1 MEKTIPCR
9 WFMGC
14 NSQNGFYSLFG
25 QFTRPEEDWRCILI
39 KGGPGTGKSTLMK
52 RVIKLALQ
60 RGQPVEEI
68 HCSSD
73 AASLD
78 GVILPRQKTVL
89 LDATPPHALEP
100 QFPGAVE
107 QPFSLCGCWD
117 EELLFTRREEIVRLG
132 REISGLHWQAVRYL
146 SGAGALLGEVRR
158 LAAETLNWEK
168 IEHYVQRLAAREL
181 PDRGKPGREELR
193 LLSAVTDQGTILFH
207 ETILALCERV
217 ICLEDPC
224 GAAAAA
230 LLPRLRDEAVARGYH
245 VISCPCP
252 LSPEKLDHLLIPE
265 TGLAFVTSN
274 SLHRVPLAGRA
285 IHAQRF
291 TDDGSAIKS
300 RRVRIRF
307 LQKTAATLLRQA
319 ELAIAEAHR
328 RHDEL
333 EQYYIEA
340 TNFAEADRLAEGLL
354 KKLAEDM

>member
-1 MEKTIPCR
+1 M
-9 WFMGC
+9 
-14 NSQNGFYSLFG
+14 
-25 QFTRPEEDWRCILI
+25 
-39 KGGPGTGKSTLMK
+39 
-52 RVIKLALQ
+52 
-60 RGQPVEEI
+60 
-68 HCSSD
+68 
-73 AASLD
+73 
-78 GVILPRQKTVL
+78 
-89 LDATPPHALEP
+89 
-100 QFPGAVE
+100 
-107 QPFSLCGCWD
+107 
-117 EELLFTRREEIVRLG
+117 
-132 REISGLHWQAVRYL
+132 
-146 SGAGALLGEVRR
+146 
-158 LAAETLNWEK
+158 
-168 IEHYVQRLAAREL
+168 QRLAAREL
-181 PDRGKPGREELR
+181 PDLGKPGSEALR
-193 LLSAVTDQGTILFH
+193 LLSAVTDRGTILFH
-207 ETILALCERV
+207 ETISTLCERV

-265 TGLAFVTSN
+265 AGLAFVTSN

-340 TNFAEADRLAEGLL
+340 TNFAEVDRLAEGLL
-354 KKLAEDM
+354 KKLAAEM

>member
-25 QFTRPEEDWRCILI
+25 QFTRPEEGWRCILI

-78 GVILPRQKTVL
+78 GVILPRQRTVL

-181 PDRGKPGREELR
+181 PDRGKPGSEALR
-193 LLSAVTDQGTILFH
+193 LLSAVTDRGTILFMKQFRRCASGSSAWR
-207 ETILALCERV
+207 T
-217 ICLEDPC
+217 P
-224 GAAAAA
+224 
-230 LLPRLRDEAVARGYH
+230 
-245 VISCPCP
+245 
-252 LSPEKLDHLLIPE
+252 
-265 TGLAFVTSN
+265 
-274 SLHRVPLAGRA
+274 AGRQPR
-285 IHAQRF
+285 HCCPGYGMKQWHGG
-291 TDDGSAIKS
+291 TMSSAAPVPSPPKS
-300 RRVRIRF
+300 WI
-307 LQKTAATLLRQA
+307 
-319 ELAIAEAHR
+319 IC
-328 RHDEL
+328 
-333 EQYYIEA
+333 
-340 TNFAEADRLAEGLL
+340 
-354 KKLAEDM
+354 

>member
-25 QFTRPEEDWRCILI
+25 QFTRPEEGWRCILI

-117 EELLFTRREEIVRLG
+117 EE
-132 REISGLHWQAVRYL
+132 YL

-181 PDRGKPGREELR
+181 PDRGKPGSEALR
-193 LLSAVTDQGTILFH
+193 LLSAVTDRGVILFH
-207 ETILALCERV
+207 ETISTLCERI

-265 TGLAFVTSN
+265 AGLAFVTSN

-340 TNFAEADRLAEGLL
+340 TNFAEVDRLAEGLL
-354 KKLAEDM
+354 KKLAAEM

>member
-25 QFTRPEEDWRCILI
+25 QFTRPEEGWRCILI

-78 GVILPRQKTVL
+78 GVILPRQMTVL

-107 QPFSLCGCWD
+107 QPFSLYGCWN

-146 SGAGALLGEVRR
+146 SGRGPCWGRCAGWRR
-158 LAAETLNWEK
+158 
-168 IEHYVQRLAAREL
+168 R
-181 PDRGKPGREELR
+181 P
-193 LLSAVTDQGTILFH
+193 
-207 ETILALCERV
+207 
-217 ICLEDPC
+217 
-224 GAAAAA
+224 
-230 LLPRLRDEAVARGYH
+230 
-245 VISCPCP
+245 
-252 LSPEKLDHLLIPE
+252 
-265 TGLAFVTSN
+265 
-274 SLHRVPLAGRA
+274 
-285 IHAQRF
+285 
-291 TDDGSAIKS
+291 
-300 RRVRIRF
+300 
-307 LQKTAATLLRQA
+307 
-319 ELAIAEAHR
+319 
-328 RHDEL
+328 
-333 EQYYIEA
+333 
-340 TNFAEADRLAEGLL
+340 
-354 KKLAEDM
+354 

>member
-25 QFTRPEEDWRCILI
+25 QFTRPEEGWRCILI

-181 PDRGKPGREELR
+181 PDRG
-193 LLSAVTDQGTILFH
+193 
-207 ETILALCERV
+207 
-217 ICLEDPC
+217 
-224 GAAAAA
+224 AAAA
-230 LLPRLRDEAVARGYH
+230 LRGDRPGH
-245 VISCPCP
+245 
-252 LSPEKLDHLLIPE
+252 H
-265 TGLAFVTSN
+265 FVS
-274 SLHRVPLAGRA
+274 
-285 IHAQRF
+285 
-291 TDDGSAIKS
+291 
-300 RRVRIRF
+300 
-307 LQKTAATLLRQA
+307 
-319 ELAIAEAHR
+319 
-328 RHDEL
+328 
-333 EQYYIEA
+333 
-340 TNFAEADRLAEGLL
+340 
-354 KKLAEDM
+354 